1 MHFLYNYSRVQ
12 NKRPPPPPFSSTCYF
27 FRFFQL
33 PQCLSGPF
41 PSYINF
47 HYAQTTET
55 ISEIGVKAPRST
67 VAGDCDG
74 FTIY

>member
-1 MHFLYNYSRVQ
+1 MQKANYTLNYTCS
-12 NKRPPPPPFSSTCYF
+12 PTCYL

-33 PQCLSGPF
+33 HQCLLGPS
-41 PSYINF
+41 PSSINF
-47 HYAQTTET
+47 HDAQTTET
-55 ISEIGVKAPRST
+55 NFEIGVNDPRST